1 MGREIGRASQK
12 KLGRVARCNR
22 RKVHDTTQF
31 GTVFRTIDRGH
42 TPCVRR
48 CEQTRGLGSSLCSG
62 RARKRYDSRLGV
74 GEVTTRQAEPHH
86 TSTETRRCTYG
97 DQSRADVERALDT
110 VNVSSVHCWSDST
123 VALYWINGQGE
134 YRQFV
139 SNRVAKI
146 KDHVRVQWHYVS
158 SEENPADLGSRG
170 SRCVDSKLW
179 RHGPDWLS
187 DQSK

>member
-1 MGREIGRASQK
+1 MATN
-12 KLGRVARCNR
+12 LVAN
-22 RKVHDTTQF
+22 
-31 GTVFRTIDRGH
+31 
-42 TPCVRR
+42 
-48 CEQTRGLGSSLCSG
+48 
-62 RARKRYDSRLGV
+62 
-74 GEVTTRQAEPHH
+74 
-86 TSTETRRCTYG
+86 
-97 DQSRADVERALDT
+97 VERALDT

-146 KDHVRVQWHYVS
+146 KDHERVQWHYVS

-170 SRCVDSKLW
+170 GRCVDSKLW

-187 DQSK
+187 DQSKRPQNVTLEANEETSAEAKIVKAILTTATTQARA